1 VSGARARAASLA
13 LLAALAAATWIHRIE
28 VDRHALRVREFEV
41 DTYRYFWPTAVYLHA
56 ELSRG
61 HLPLWNPH
69 QLAGQPFLALHV
81 PAVLYPPTL
90 ALLALLPPHAA
101 FAVHSVLHLFL
112 AGLFTWLFAGRLGIP
127 PAGRLAAAAA
137 GMLSGPLVVG
147 FYMPPYLS
155 APAWLPAILWALHG
169 LASEARARWAV
180 ALGAFLA
187 LAFLA
192 GHAQAF
198 VYEVQI
204 AAVYGLFA
212 WLRIAPRGR
221 RARVAALAGL
231 AGVLAA
237 GLAAPQLLPALELA
251 QGAVRGLGGVPFEQA
266 ILSSADLPLL
276 LRNLLRG
283 LAPEGLGGYERLL
296 AVPVLALPLA
306 GIAVLAPA
314 RRAHAWLFAA
324 LGLGVALVMLGPN
337 TPFFALYYRLP
348 LGNLFRG
355 PTRISFAW
363 SFCFA
368 VLIGIGVGAVRELR
382 AGGRAARAAAVLL
395 AAAVAADAYGLTAI
409 ANAHPAVTGD
419 YPGTSPEAIAFLRAD
434 PERSRVFVESY
445 DVYSIGSLDKLG
457 MLNGLY
463 AVPDYEPSMPDVYR
477 AYFRPR
483 TRQPWHGRV
492 HVVAGRD
499 RARAA
504 HRASPRLLDLMAVRH
519 YLLETPA
526 PPALVQGLREV
537 TGSEGRPLGWATV
550 FERAEAVPRAYAVRR
565 VRYEPD
571 FDAALRRLEEPGFRP
586 REEAVLIGSAPAGVA
601 SAPAGVAS
609 APPGAASAPPEAGAG
624 APDRVALAAHEA
636 ERVVVRAECGARCLL
651 VLPDLHYPGWRAR
664 VDGRDAPVERANAI
678 FRGVWLEPGAHE
690 VVFRFEPAS
699 FRVGLALFAASLAA
713 LAAGAAW
720 SARRTLY
727 APAARMA
734 RRRLYA
740 PAARA

>member
-13 LLAALAAATWIHRIE
+13 LLAVLAAATWIHRIE
-28 VDRHALRVREFEV
+28 IDPHAQRVQGFEV
-41 DTYRYFWPTAVYLHA
+41 DTYRYFWPTAVYLHG
-56 ELSRG
+56 ELARG

-81 PAVLYPPTL
+81 PALLYPPTL
-90 ALLALLPPHAA
+90 ALLSLLGPHAA

-127 PAGRLAAAAA
+127 PPGRLAAAAA
-137 GMLSGPLVVG
+137 YMLSGPLAVG

-155 APAWLPAILWALHG
+155 APAWLPALLWALHG

-180 ALGAFLA
+180 ALGACLA

-212 WLRIAPRGR
+212 WLRVAPRGR
-221 RARVAALAGL
+221 RARVAALA
-231 AGVLAA
+231 AGAGALAA

-251 QGAVRGLGGVPFEQA
+251 RSAVRGLGGVSYEQA
-266 ILSSADLPLL
+266 ILSSADLPSL

-296 AVPVLALPLA
+296 AVPLLALPLA
-306 GIAVLAPA
+306 GVALLAPA
-314 RRAHAWLFAA
+314 RRADALLFAA
-324 LGLGVALVMLGPN
+324 LAVAVGLIMLGPN
-337 TPFFALYYRLP
+337 TPFFALYYQLP

-368 VLIGIGVGAVRELR
+368 VLIGFGIGAVRELR
-382 AGGRAARAAAVLL
+382 GGGRAARAAAMLL
-395 AAAVAADAYGLTAI
+395 AAAVGADAYGLTPI

-419 YPGTSPEAIAFLRAD
+419 PPGTSPEAIAFLRAD
-434 PERSRVFVESY
+434 PERSRVFVESF

-457 MLNGLY
+457 MLNGLW

-483 TRQPWHGRV
+483 TRQPWHGRL
-492 HVVAGRD
+492 HAVAGRD
-499 RARAA
+499 RSRAA
-504 HRASPRLLDLMAVRH
+504 HRTSPRLLDLMAVRH

-526 PPALVQGLREV
+526 PPSLVQGLREL
-537 TGSEGRPLGWATV
+537 TGSEGRPLGWATL
-550 FERAEAVPRAYAVRR
+550 FERAEAVPRAYAVRQ
-565 VRYEPD
+565 VRYEPH
-571 FDAALRRLEEPGFRP
+571 FDAALRRLEDPRFRP
-586 REEAVLIGSAPAGVA
+586 REEAVLIGTG
-601 SAPAGVAS
+601 
-609 APPGAASAPPEAGAG
+609 PPGAASAPTEAGAG
-624 APDRVALAAHEA
+624 APDAVALVAHEA
-636 ERVVVRAECGARCLL
+636 ERVVVRAECAARCLL

-664 VDGRDAPVERANAI
+664 VDGRDAPIERANAI

-699 FRVGLALFAASLAA
+699 FRVGTALCAASLAA

-720 SARRTLY
+720 SARR
-727 APAARMA
+727 
-734 RRRLYA
+734 RLYA